1 MTRDPVNTTLSEY
14 QMHLLSQ
21 IFRIIVKEITSDDD
35 KDKLA
40 PGELG
45 INYKEGTF
53 YIRNPHNGRL
63 FSPNS
68 LEYLKQILTKFDP
81 GTNVLNADRVNGIT
95 VYTRLS
101 QLDQLDLSFTP
112 DSVIRQMKAPAFF
125 CGPIEYENFETLGWP
140 TAFGMCMAFKGD
152 EEHAVIKFFDTD
164 AYITYEGKY
173 NRHKHLFEGWG
184 LDGASAGD
192 IYAET
197 VGGGDSTS
205 IFVDGEIKDLMVM
218 TVRVTEDL
226 NPGAT
231 ISVNSMD
238 PMPIVTKEGEPIPHS
253 ITENNIIM
261 LIYDEP
267 DSSWVLLES
276 TESAVTSVVSILSER
291 VETFYKSTEI
301 RFETMTNY
309 ISEIQKE
316 CNQKL
321 VKLEETLREEYEM
334 KLKELDTSIA
344 NRPGK
349 IDALV
354 VNYTVASD
362 DVTSIATIEG
372 FDGSVDKLVVNY
384 GQTMLRVGI
393 DYVVVE
399 NGIHLI
405 NDFTL
410 ASGDVIQF
418 IVLKQIKQ
426 SE

>member
-1 MTRDPVNTTLSEY
+1 MAMTRDPVNTTLSEY

-205 IFVDGEIKDLMVM
+205 IFVDG
-218 TVRVTEDL
+218 
-226 NPGAT
+226 
-231 ISVNSMD
+231 
-238 PMPIVTKEGEPIPHS
+238 
-253 ITENNIIM
+253 
-261 LIYDEP
+261 
-267 DSSWVLLES
+267 
-276 TESAVTSVVSILSER
+276 
-291 VETFYKSTEI
+291 
-301 RFETMTNY
+301 
-309 ISEIQKE
+309 
-316 CNQKL
+316 
-321 VKLEETLREEYEM
+321 
-334 KLKELDTSIA
+334 
-344 NRPGK
+344 
-349 IDALV
+349 
-354 VNYTVASD
+354 
-362 DVTSIATIEG
+362 
-372 FDGSVDKLVVNY
+372 
-384 GQTMLRVGI
+384 
-393 DYVVVE
+393 
-399 NGIHLI
+399 
-405 NDFTL
+405 
-410 ASGDVIQF
+410 
-418 IVLKQIKQ
+418 
-426 SE
+426 

>member
-301 RFETMTNY
+301 RFEAMTNY

-393 DYVVVE
+393 DYIAVE